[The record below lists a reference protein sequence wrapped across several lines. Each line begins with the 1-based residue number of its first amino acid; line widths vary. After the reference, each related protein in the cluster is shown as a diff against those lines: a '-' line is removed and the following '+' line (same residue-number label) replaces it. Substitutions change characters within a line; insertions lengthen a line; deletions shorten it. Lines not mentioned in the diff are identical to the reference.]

1 MCLARDL
8 LGGKLAENGKPYQGK
23 HCKVHP
29 TCARDQTIIR
39 SVGQWWQGGRVVIVG
54 VIMVVIIVE

>member
-1 MCLARDL
+1 
-8 LGGKLAENGKPYQGK
+8 
-23 HCKVHP
+23 VHP